1 MAWLI
6 VSDEYFCPAHP
17 SREIAL
23 RHAPAKGAAYS
34 SQPRN
39 GINDQVVYLVVYNL
53 CGYLIRGLIM
63 LEMTENQGLS
73 PIKTV
78 SNNQSVE
85 AATGYKPSC
94 TGCIAKE
101 ISACAGFVGSRFS
114 GRDSALA
121 SEVPSTG
128 QLYPSRRPIVHHREV
143 SEFVPIIC
151 TGWAMSA
158 LLAQDGKRQIV
169 SFALGGDVAA
179 ANYIFEPC
187 SGRTVEAIS
196 EVYCRKFKRSEFQ
209 AALQNHEAGK
219 AALAKLL
226 VKDRAASDQL
236 RLDLGRSA
244 ETRIARLIVNLSARL
259 KAKGV
264 ADDNFEFPLR
274 QQHIADATGLTTV
287 HVCKILSRMRI
298 AGVLNTSG
306 RRMRILDRK
315 ALQEIADQ

>member
-1 MAWLI
+1 
-6 VSDEYFCPAHP
+6 
-17 SREIAL
+17 
-23 RHAPAKGAAYS
+23 
-34 SQPRN
+34 
-39 GINDQVVYLVVYNL
+39 
-53 CGYLIRGLIM
+53 M
-63 LEMTENQGLS
+63 LENIENQTVSS
-73 PIKTV
+73 PKTV
-78 SNNQSVE
+78 SNNQLNE
-85 AATGYKPSC
+85 QAAGYRPAC

-114 GRDSALA
+114 GRDGLT

-143 SEFVPIIC
+143 AEFVPIIC

-169 SFALGGDVAA
+169 SFALSGDIAS
-179 ANYIFEPC
+179 ANYIFEAC

-196 EVYCRKFKRSEFQ
+196 EVYCRKFKRAEFQ

-219 AALAKLL
+219 TALAKLL
-226 VKDRAASDQL
+226 VQERATSDQL

-244 ETRIARLIVNLSARL
+244 ETRIARLILNISARL
-259 KAKGV
+259 KAK
-264 ADDNFEFPLR
+264 AATHDDFEFPLR

-287 HVCKILSRMRI
+287 HVCKILSRMRL